1 VIALAGAEAERTTK
15 VGLAQAEAIR
25 SQVEASGGARYQL
38 TRQVAE
44 RFAEAL
50 EKSGVDVVPK
60 VAISGGAGGEAGGGS
75 VIQGLLT
82 LLMAERFDVDPAQ
95 SNAARSSEAER

>member
-1 VIALAGAEAERTTK
+1 
-15 VGLAQAEAIR
+15 VGLAQAEAIK

-44 RFAEAL
+44 RFAQAL
-50 EKSGVDVVPK
+50 ETSGVDVVPK
-60 VAISGGAGGEAGGGS
+60 VSIGGGTGGEAGGS

-82 LLMAERFDVDPAQ
+82 LLMAERMGVDVNGEDRP
-95 SNAARSSEAER
+95 EVERTDA